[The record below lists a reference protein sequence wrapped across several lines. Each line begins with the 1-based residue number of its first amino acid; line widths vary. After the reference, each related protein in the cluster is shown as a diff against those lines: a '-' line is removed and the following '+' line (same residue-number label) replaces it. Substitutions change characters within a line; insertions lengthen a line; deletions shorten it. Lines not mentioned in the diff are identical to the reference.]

1 MKGWSG
7 QGPAFFYIRRMKN
20 KRLLLP
26 LLLTALLLVAGCKSK
41 QLPEG
46 VLDHDQMVAFLYDA
60 YLLEGC
66 YSVETNYA
74 YDSLSPEIAAGYD
87 AIMERQKIT
96 REQVEASMDYYAQN
110 LLLYNAINKEV
121 LALLEKET
129 ATDTVA
135 TKSVA
140 IEVVP
145 IM

>member
-1 MKGWSG
+1 
-7 QGPAFFYIRRMKN
+7 
-20 KRLLLP
+20 
-26 LLLTALLLVAGCKSK
+26 
-41 QLPEG
+41 
-46 VLDHDQMVAFLYDA
+46 
-60 YLLEGC
+60 
-66 YSVETNYA
+66 
-74 YDSLSPEIAAGYD
+74 
-87 AIMERQKIT
+87 MERQKIT

-145 IM
+145 SM